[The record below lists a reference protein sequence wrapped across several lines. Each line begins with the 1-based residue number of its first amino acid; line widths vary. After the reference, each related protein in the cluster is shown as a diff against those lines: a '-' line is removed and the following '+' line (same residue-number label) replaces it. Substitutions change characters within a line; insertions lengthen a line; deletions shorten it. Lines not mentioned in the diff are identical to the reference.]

1 MQRSSSHPVATAA
14 GRALPAL
21 LLATTALAGV
31 SFAGP
36 SLAAGV
42 ADASAGGATT
52 LGEVVVTATKRSENL
67 QKIPMSIQAID
78 TKKLSQ
84 LNITSFNDYVKFIPS
99 LQANQ
104 GGPPNTNII
113 YMRGVSD
120 GGNGNHSGPQ
130 PSVGTYLDELPVTT
144 IGGTLDVHIYDIARI
159 EVLPGPQ
166 GTLYGASSEAGTLRI
181 ITNKP
186 STAALSGGLDV
197 QGNWVAHGAGGY
209 ILDGFVNIPLS
220 SFAALRM
227 SAFDEHDAGWIDNVF
242 GTRYY
247 PTPNNTINNAAYIKK
262 NFNPV
267 DTFGGRAAVKIDLG
281 PNWTVTPQVIAQ
293 DTRASGVFGYEPSV
307 GTFEVQRFAPDSD
320 HDRWIQAGLTI
331 NGKIG
336 RYDLTYAG
344 GYFNRKVNSLSDY
357 TDYAVAYDQSGGYG
371 KYWCSK
377 IDPANGQCGAG
388 SAGTPL
394 PNPQQEIVGIDRF
407 EKGSNELRLA
417 SPATDRFRFLLGLF
431 QERQTHWI
439 IQDYQIQGLDPAITV
454 PGWPNTWWLTD
465 QNRIDRDEAAF
476 GEATFDI
483 TSQLSLTG
491 GIRYY
496 HYNNTLYGFY
506 GFNDPFY
513 SSTGTPKCAL
523 FPNNYFRNAPCVN
536 LDKGVAASGE
546 THKVNLTYKIDADK
560 LVYFTYSTGYRPGG
574 LNRIATLP
582 PYQADSLDNYELGW
596 KTSWLDRSLRWNGA
610 IYDEEYNKFQ
620 FAVLFPPNSLTGVE
634 NAPSARILGAETSV
648 DWRATEHLTISGGAS
663 YNHAVL
669 TAPFCGVDMSGN
681 PLTVCTTVP
690 GQPNTILAS
699 KGQQLPFTPKFK
711 GNVTARYDWEAMGWN
726 AHAQASLQWQTSTFP
741 ALKEADIAALGTMPA
756 YAAADFA
763 VGAERNKTSVEL
775 FLKNAFDSRGQT
787 NRFSPCTL
795 CEAKGLQ
802 AAPAIYVSTIQPL
815 TVGIRLGQKF

>member
-1 MQRSSSHPVATAA
+1 MQRLAARKVVSAA

-21 LLATTALAGV
+21 LLATTTLAG
-31 SFAGP
+31 GHG
-36 SLAAGV
+36 LAAEAGV

-78 TKKLSQ
+78 SKTLSQ

-113 YMRGVSD
+113 YMRGISD

-144 IGGTLDVHIYDIARI
+144 IGGTLDIHIYDIARI

-186 STAALSGGLDV
+186 STAGFSGALDV
-197 QGNWVAHGAGGY
+197 QGNWVDHGSEGY
-209 ILDGFVNIPLS
+209 ILDGFVNVPLNS
-220 SFAALRM
+220 YAALRV

-247 PTPNNTINNAAYIKK
+247 PTPNNTINNAAYVKK
-262 NFNPV
+262 DFNPV
-267 DTFGGRAAVKIDLG
+267 DTFGGRAALKIDLG
-281 PNWTVTPQVIAQ
+281 PNWTITPQVIAQ
-293 DTRASGVFGYEPSV
+293 DTRARGVFGYEPNV
-307 GTFEVQRFAPDSD
+307 GLFEVQRFQPDSD
-320 HDRWIQAGLTI
+320 HDRWYQAGLTI

-344 GYFNRKVNSLSDY
+344 GYFSRRINSLADY
-357 TDYAVAYDQSGGYG
+357 TDYSVAYDQSYGYG
-371 KYWCSK
+371 ASWVGN
-377 IDPANGQCGAG
+377 NGL
-388 SAGTPL
+388 PL
-394 PNPQQEIVGIDRF
+394 PNPAQEIVGLDRF

-417 SPATDRFRFLLGLF
+417 SPASDRFRFLVGLF
-431 QERQTHWI
+431 EERQTHWI
-439 IQDYQIQGLDPAITV
+439 IQDYQIQGLANDLWVT
-454 PGWPNTWWLTD
+454 GWPNTWWLTD
-465 QNRIDRDEAAF
+465 QDRVDKDEAAF

-483 TSQLSLTG
+483 TPKLSITG

-496 HYNNTLYGFY
+496 HYDNSLYGFY
-506 GFNDPFY
+506 GFQ
-513 SSTGTPKCAL
+513 SHEAL
-523 FPNNYFRNAPCVN
+523 CSGFPGQNFRDAPCVN
-536 LDKGVAASGE
+536 LNSDATGTGE
-546 THKVNLTYKIDADK
+546 THKVNLTYKLDDDH

-574 LNRIATLP
+574 SNRIATLP
-582 PYQADSLDNYELGW
+582 PYRADALDNYELGW

-610 IYDEEYNKFQ
+610 LYDEEYNRFQ

-634 NAPSARILGAETSV
+634 NAPSARILGFETSLE
-648 DWRATEHLTISGGAS
+648 WRATEHLTFTGGAS

-669 TAPFCGVDMSGN
+669 SADFCGVNPDGTPITNCSGL
-681 PLTVCTTVP
+681 PILAP
-690 GQPNTILAS
+690 KGQP
-699 KGQQLPFTPKFK
+699 LPYTPKFK
-711 GNVTARYDWEAMGWN
+711 GDLTGRYTWELAGWD
-726 AHAQASLQWQTSTFP
+726 AYGQASLQFQTSTTP
-741 ALKEADIAALGTMPA
+741 ALKTADVDALGSMPA
-756 YAAADFA
+756 YASLDLA
-763 VGAERNKTSVEL
+763 VGADRGKTSVQL
-775 FLKNAFDSRGQT
+775 FVKNAFDDHGQT
-787 NRFSPCTL
+787 NRFSPCNT
-795 CEAKGLQ
+795 CEAPTPSAGIPPNLQ
-802 AAPAIYVSTIQPL
+802 VAPAIYVSTIQPL